1 MNVMEWFRRVSYLV
15 NRGRHDDELRREMEA
30 HRAMMPTPQRF
41 GNARRLREEA
51 HEVWGWGWLDDV
63 ARDIQFATRTLR
75 RSPGFATVAIVS
87 LALVTGA
94 TTAIFSIVNGVLL
107 RPLPFASPDRLV
119 QVAEFRRVGGP
130 GAVDFGDL
138 QEFRAQSVS
147 FERFSGYEVG
157 SKLLEIN
164 GGYERVTIVT
174 ADRDFFPVL
183 GVEPLGGRTFVK
195 GDAASVAVISAG
207 LWERQFARDSS
218 VIGRTVALT
227 GNRWDPVQRR
237 SLIVRR
243 EYTIIGVMP
252 ETFQFPYGASSTF
265 AGSSPEA
272 RTDLWIPDERPNGG
286 RFGHLTGRLKA
297 GVAVGAAS
305 AELNAIEK
313 RLDVTAPGPY
323 RALGVQVVPLA
334 EDVLGS
340 IHKSLWLLFGAV
352 GLVLAAACA
361 NIANLLLSRT
371 ASRSQEVVTRAALG
385 ASRRRLIGQFMVESL
400 LLSLA
405 GGVAGIVVAR
415 WTLDLLLTVGSAKI
429 PRVHELSLDW
439 TAFAFLLLICGV
451 VAVLFGLAP
460 ALLASRTQA
469 HDITKSSGGRATT
482 TATFSR
488 MRDGLVIAEVALAF
502 ILALGVAGVVRELG
516 RLQKTDS
523 GMVTENVITLHMTPR
538 IPDGDYLAIE
548 RRIAQLPGVE
558 AAGFIQMVP
567 LQNWGWLG
575 DFHVTGRPREE
586 RPTIEL
592 RSVTPGYFA
601 AMGVPI
607 RSGRN
612 LRDGDDPDESA
623 SVILINETLA
633 RQHFSGVDP
642 VGRETDRGTVVGVVG
657 DVRQAGL
664 DKPTLPEIYQIVNRN
679 AGIAS
684 DIGMSLVVKTAGA
697 PEQIVAAA
705 RAAIVEVNAN
715 VALFNVRT
723 MDEVVADSLWEL
735 NLYRWLI
742 GLFAMLALTLAAIGL
757 YGVIC
762 VQRELADARVRGAA
776 RSGIRSV
783 RRGPPGAQPRSAVDG
798 CRPRARR
805 GSGVRRAAVPA
816 ASFEPLHAKRGE
828 LRDDRR
834 SPDGG
839 RARGVPR
846 ASSSASPA
854 SIRRRRCATTER
866 LPVPLEP
873 DTTLS

>member
-15 NRGRHDDELRREMEA
+15 NRGRHDEELRREMEA

-207 LWERQFARDSS
+207 LWERQFARASS
-218 VIGRTVALT
+218 AIGRTVALT
-227 GNRWDPVQRR
+227 GARWDPVQRR

-252 ETFQFPYGASSTF
+252 EAFQFPYGASSTF

-323 RALGVQVVPLA
+323 RALGVHVVPLA

-371 ASRSQEVVTRAALG
+371 ASRTQEVVTRAALG

-469 HDITKSSGGRATT
+469 HDVTKSSGGRATT

-684 DIGMSLVVKTAGA
+684 DIGMSLVVKTSGA

-705 RAAIVEVNAN
+705 RAAISEVNAN

-757 YGVIC
+757 YGVISYS
-762 VQRELADARVRGAA
+762 VSSRTREFAVRLALGSDPSGVARLVLNRGLQLTAVGLALGVAVAFAALPYLRRLSSLFTPNVASFATIVGLLMAIALVACLVPALRVARVN
-776 RSGIRSV
+776 
-783 RRGPPGAQPRSAVDG
+783 
-798 CRPRARR
+798 
-805 GSGVRRAAVPA
+805 PA
-816 ASFEPLHAKRGE
+816 TA
-828 LRDDRR
+828 LRHN
-834 SPDGG
+834 
-839 RARGVPR
+839 
-846 ASSSASPA
+846 
-854 SIRRRRCATTER
+854 
-866 LPVPLEP
+866 
-873 DTTLS
+873 